1 MNFAVVGT
9 GNAAWVVAQAWS
21 ERENAC
27 HGVLSR
33 DAKSGQAL
41 ATALHTQSVP
51 LWPSSTSFNG
61 AVLLAV
67 SDDALP
73 AVAREA
79 RRAFPDAL
87 LVHLSGATNRN
98 VLPGRSAVVWPMAS
112 LQRGGRLNHSKTRV
126 YWEVSDESD
135 RDDVAKLAHALSNHC
150 YELSSDA
157 RLALHTAATLS
168 NNFVTHLLVESR
180 RLCNDFNVDP
190 RALHDLWE
198 QTVQVQINHPTG
210 DWQTGPA
217 RRRDEQTLSAHLRI
231 LNDRPELARAYQALT
246 ASIQAAYP
254 TTSAD
259 PSVTEEALKQAPKSL

>member
-1 MNFAVVGT
+1 MNYAVVGS

-41 ATALHTQSVP
+41 ATALHTQNVS
-51 LWPSSTSFNG
+51 LWPSSTLFDG
-61 AVLLAV
+61 VVLLAV

-73 AVAREA
+73 AVAQEA
-79 RRAFPDAL
+79 RRAFPNAL
-87 LVHLSGATNRN
+87 LLHLSGATNRN
-98 VLPGRSAVVWPMAS
+98 ILPGRSAVVWPMAS

-135 RDDVAKLAHALSNHC
+135 RAEVEKLAHAMSNHC
-150 YELSSDA
+150 HELPSDA

-198 QTVQVQINHPTG
+198 QTVQMQINHPTG

-217 RRRDEQTLSAHLRI
+217 RRRDEQTLSAHLRV
-231 LNDRPELARAYQALT
+231 LNDRPELALAYQALT

-259 PSVTEEALKQAPKSL
+259 PSVTKEALNQAPKSL

>member
-1 MNFAVVGT
+1 MNYAVVGS

-41 ATALHTQSVP
+41 ATALHTQNVS
-51 LWPSSTSFNG
+51 LWPSSTLFDG
-61 AVLLAV
+61 VVLLAV

-73 AVAREA
+73 AVAQEA
-79 RRAFPDAL
+79 RRAFPNAL
-87 LVHLSGATNRN
+87 LLHLSGATNRN

-135 RDDVAKLAHALSNHC
+135 RAEVEKLAHAMSNHC
-150 YELSSDA
+150 HELPSDA

-198 QTVQVQINHPTG
+198 QTVQMQINHPTG

-217 RRRDEQTLSAHLRI
+217 RRRDEQTLSAHLRV
-231 LNDRPELARAYQALT
+231 LNDRPELALAYQALT

-259 PSVTEEALKQAPKSL
+259 PSVKKEALNQAPKSL

>member
-1 MNFAVVGT
+1 MNYAVVGS

-41 ATALHTQSVP
+41 ATALHTQNVP
-51 LWPSSTSFNG
+51 LWPSSTLFDG
-61 AVLLAV
+61 VVLLAV

-73 AVAREA
+73 AVAQEA
-79 RRAFPDAL
+79 RRAFPNAL
-87 LVHLSGATNRN
+87 LLHLSGATNRN

-135 RDDVAKLAHALSNHC
+135 RAEVEKLAHAMSNHC
-150 YELSSDA
+150 HELPSDA

-198 QTVQVQINHPTG
+198 QTVQMQINHPTG

-217 RRRDEQTLSAHLRI
+217 RRRDEQTLSAHLRV
-231 LNDRPELARAYQALT
+231 LNDRPELALAYQALT

-259 PSVTEEALKQAPKSL
+259 PSVTKEALNQAPKSL

>member
-1 MNFAVVGT
+1 MKYAVVGS

-41 ATALHTQSVP
+41 AKALHAQNLP
-51 LWPSSTSFNG
+51 LWPSSNPFAG
-61 AVLLAV
+61 VVLLAV

-73 AVAREA
+73 EVAQEA
-79 RRAFPDAL
+79 RRAFPNAL
-87 LVHLSGATNRN
+87 LLHLSGATDRK

-112 LQRGGRLNHSKTRV
+112 LQRGGRLNHSKTHV
-126 YWEVSDESD
+126 YWEVSDEAD
-135 RDDVAKLAHALSNHC
+135 RAEVEKLAHALSNHC
-150 YELSSDA
+150 HELLSDA

-180 RLCNDFNVDP
+180 RLCNEFNVDP
-190 RALHDLWE
+190 RWLHDLWE
-198 QTVQVQINHPTG
+198 QTVKMQINHPTG

-217 RRRDEQTLSAHLRI
+217 RRRDELTLSAHLRI
-231 LNDRPELARAYQALT
+231 LNERPELAQAYQALT

-254 TTSAD
+254 STSAD
-259 PSVTEEALKQAPKSL
+259 PSVTEDALKQAPNSL

>member
-1 MNFAVVGT
+1 MKYAVVGS

-41 ATALHTQSVP
+41 ATALHAQNLP
-51 LWPSSTSFNG
+51 LWPTSNPFAG
-61 AVLLAV
+61 VVLLAV

-73 AVAREA
+73 EVAQEA
-79 RRAFPDAL
+79 RRAFPNAL
-87 LVHLSGATNRN
+87 LLHLSGATDRK

-135 RDDVAKLAHALSNHC
+135 RAEVEKLAHAMSNHC
-150 YELSSDA
+150 HELPSDA

-180 RLCNDFNVDP
+180 RLCNDFSVDP

-198 QTVQVQINHPTG
+198 QTVQMQINHPTG

-217 RRRDEQTLSAHLRI
+217 RRRDEQTLSAHLRV
-231 LNDRPELARAYQALT
+231 LNDRPELALAYQALT

-259 PSVTEEALKQAPKSL
+259 PSVTKEALNQAPKSL